1 MSTGQVQRDTES
13 PPDAP
18 WTPTLLDVG
27 DLGEFVGSG
36 ELEQMFGV
44 SRQRVYQLTTSKGF
58 PEPVAKLKAGA
69 IWRTADVV
77 RWAEEKGRTIH
88 E

>member
-1 MSTGQVQRDTES
+1 
-13 PPDAP
+13 
-18 WTPTLLDVG
+18 VG

-44 SRQRVYQLTTSKGF
+44 SRQRVYQLTTRKDF
-58 PEPVAKLKAGA
+58 PAPAIVAKGGR

-77 RWAEEKGRTIH
+77 AWAEEKGREIH